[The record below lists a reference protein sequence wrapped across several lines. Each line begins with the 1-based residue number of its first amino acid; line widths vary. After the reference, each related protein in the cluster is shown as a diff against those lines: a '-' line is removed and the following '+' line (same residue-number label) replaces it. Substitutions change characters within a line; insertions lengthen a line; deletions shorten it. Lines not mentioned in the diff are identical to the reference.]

1 MSISSIT
8 PRPVGGLALEQAGT
22 TIAASEGGVDFAAL
36 LQETLRAQQTEQVIA
51 MSGQSDPTASL
62 SGMESMGGGGI
73 EGLMLAAAASGETSD
88 AQTALFMLLMMMQ
101 SEAGQSTDMGG
112 LMSLMTTVVEQLD
125 SGQQTTVYR
134 SAMDSAFDREDLL
147 TVEEQLFSGLPATR
161 DVQRTGAQAV
171 VPTSA
176 WKAATPAITGDAHS
190 RSPEALRE
198 IIDQFEVTSS
208 ERYRPFRNGVTYC
221 NIFLWDVTSA
231 LGCEIPHYI
240 DNVTGQGRS
249 YPDVS
254 GAWEMNAN
262 ATSDWLAAKGGQ
274 NGWRE
279 VSAEQAQAWANQGR
293 PAVTAWKNTAD
304 KPGHVQIVCPSEDG
318 GFDPIRGVT
327 VAQAGAK
334 VTGYTHISSTFKQSD
349 LKNVKYYIHE

>member
-1 MSISSIT
+1 MTISGIT
-8 PRPVGGLALEQAGT
+8 PRPIGGLALEQAGSA
-22 TIAASEGGVDFAAL
+22 IQQADSGVDFSAL
-36 LQETLRAQQTEQVIA
+36 LQETLHKQQTEQVIA
-51 MSGQSDPTASL
+51 MSGQSDPTAAVG
-62 SGMESMGGGGI
+62 GMDSFGGGGI
-73 EGLMLAAAASGETSD
+73 ESLMLAAAASGETGD

-101 SEAGQSTDMGG
+101 NEASQSADMGA
-112 LMSLMTTVVEQLD
+112 LMSLMSTVIGQLD
-125 SGQQTTVYR
+125 GGQQATVYR
-134 SAMDSAFDREDLL
+134 NTMDSAFDREDLL
-147 TVEEQLFSGLPATR
+147 TVEEQLFSGLPATQNL
-161 DVQRTGAQAV
+161 QRTGAQAI
-171 VPTSA
+171 VPTAA
-176 WKAATPAITGDAHS
+176 WKAATPAITGNVHS

-198 IIDQFEVTSS
+198 IIDQFDVAHS

-221 NIFLWDVTSA
+221 NIFLWDVTAA

-240 DNVTGQGRS
+240 DNTTGQGRT

-254 GAWEMNAN
+254 GSWEMNAN
-262 ATSDWLAAKGGQ
+262 ATCDWLAGKGAQ

-279 VSAEQAQAWANQGR
+279 VTAQQAQAWANEGR

-318 GFDPIRGVT
+318 GFDAIRGVT

-349 LKNVKYYIHE
+349 LKNVRYYIHE